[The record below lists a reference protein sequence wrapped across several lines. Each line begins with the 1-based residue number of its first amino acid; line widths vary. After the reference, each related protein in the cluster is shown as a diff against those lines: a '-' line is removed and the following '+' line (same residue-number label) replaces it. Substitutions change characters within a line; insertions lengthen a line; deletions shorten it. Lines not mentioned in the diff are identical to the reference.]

1 MFRVTICSVST
12 GRVRVVLFAS
22 RHEAERYVEARE
34 EAWEGRKNVRTS
46 FRRAH
51 RVEVSYHPL
60 PTPAAGA
67 APPPAQPEPPPDV
80 ALVALQASAC
90 LLL

>member
-22 RHEAERYVEARE
+22 RDEAERYVEARE
-34 EAWEGRKNVRTS
+34 AAWDDRANARTG

-60 PTPAAGA
+60 PTRAAVA
-67 APPPAQPEPPPDV
+67 A
-80 ALVALQASAC
+80 
-90 LLL
+90 